1 VVGTIVIWFNVRE
14 AREHLLRNGHV
25 YTLRPKR
32 RREGKDV
39 LMFGRFGKRGTIYVR
54 FVKEVKSDSELQNYV
69 GESGFKSVEEWRRKA
84 GKSRFLYYV
93 ELVGGR

>member
-1 VVGTIVIWFNVRE
+1 MVGTIVIWFNVRE
-14 AREHLLRNGHV
+14 AREHLLKRGHV

-39 LMFGRFGKRGTIYVR
+39 LMFGKFGKRGTVYVK
-54 FVKEVKSDSELQNYV
+54 FVKEVKDDSELEEYV
-69 GESGFKSVEEWRRKA
+69 GESGFGSVGEWRKKA

-93 ELVGGR
+93 ELLGG